1 MMRIKEILSFVVW
14 GTRSSFK
21 NPTQWQPLRSRSN
34 PPGSPFL
41 KGGIFRAFLLPPLW
55 KRGEGEIFGG
65 SGATIHVAKFVF
77 RTQALLWTCVLWSA
91 VHGSYGAE
99 LKPEKNHLEVA
110 IAATGPLYLPV
121 ILANEAGYFSK
132 RGVTVNLSTL
142 SATASAQAL
151 LSGQVDIYQG
161 GTATIHANVAGS
173 DLIYIAASVD
183 RSTLVLFGQK
193 GITSFDQLRGKSVA
207 TTSVGAF
214 GEIAIR
220 KTAKERGMEV
230 GKDLKLLYH
239 KGPPDA
245 LSTFLVGNADGLIVT
260 PPQTEIARGKG
271 FPVII
276 DYYEK
281 GLKIIGPGTGVARS
295 FAQKNPTTL
304 KIFLMGYLDGVKR
317 ALDDPGYAKNVLAQ
331 SSKITDQ
338 KLIDDSYN
346 EGVKVWNKDM
356 TVDPEAI
363 KVVLEQSTISKAAEL
378 DVKRFYDNTLIR
390 EVNREYASKL
400 FPGQVKW

>member
-1 MMRIKEILSFVVW
+1 MKCTVRMLSPKFICLGIAMMFFASPS
-14 GTRSSFK
+14 TRAAQG
-21 NPTQWQPLRSRSN
+21 PDP
-34 PPGSPFL
+34 
-41 KGGIFRAFLLPPLW
+41 
-55 KRGEGEIFGG
+55 
-65 SGATIHVAKFVF
+65 
-77 RTQALLWTCVLWSA
+77 
-91 VHGSYGAE
+91 
-99 LKPEKNHLEVA
+99 KPEKSRLEVA
-110 IAATGPLYLPV
+110 IAATGPLYLPI

-132 RGVTVNLSTL
+132 RGVGVNISIL

-151 LSGQVDIYQG
+151 LAGQVDIYQG

-193 GITSFDQLRGKSVA
+193 GLTSFDSLRGKSVA

-214 GEIAIR
+214 GEIAMRIS
-220 KTAKERGMEV
+220 AKERGMEI
-230 GKDLKLLYH
+230 GKDVKLLYH

-260 PPQTEIARGKG
+260 PPQSEMARSKG

-281 GLKIIGPGTGVARS
+281 GLKIIGPGTGVARTVM
-295 FAQKNPTTL
+295 QKNPNTL

-317 ALDDPGYAKNVLAQ
+317 CLDDPAYAQKILAL
-331 SSKITDQ
+331 SSKITDA
-338 KLIDDSYN
+338 KLLEESYQ
-346 EGVKVWNKDM
+346 EGIKVWNKDM

-363 KVVLEQSTISKAAEL
+363 KIVLEQSTVAKAADL
-378 DVKRFYDNTLIR
+378 DPKRFYDNTLIR
-390 EVNREYASKL
+390 EVNRDYASKL
-400 FPGQVKW
+400 FPGQVR

>member
-1 MMRIKEILSFVVW
+1 MIIAW
-14 GTRSSFK
+14 TIACTSS
-21 NPTQWQPLRSRSN
+21 
-34 PPGSPFL
+34 
-41 KGGIFRAFLLPPLW
+41 
-55 KRGEGEIFGG
+55 
-65 SGATIHVAKFVF
+65 
-77 RTQALLWTCVLWSA
+77 ALNA
-91 VHGSYGAE
+91 AE
-99 LKPEKNHLEVA
+99 ADLKPEKSKLEVA

-121 ILANEAGYFSK
+121 ILASEAGYFSK
-132 RGVTVNLSTL
+132 RGVNVHLSTL

-173 DLIYIAASVD
+173 DIIYIAASVD

-193 GITSFDQLRGKSVA
+193 GLTTFEQLRGKSVA

-214 GEIAIR
+214 GEIAMR
-220 KTAKERGMEV
+220 KSAKEHGMEI
-230 GKDLKLLYH
+230 GKDIKLLYH

-260 PPQTEIARGKG
+260 PPQSEMARSKG

-295 FAQKNPTTL
+295 FFQKNPNTL
-304 KIFLMGYLDGVKR
+304 RVFLMGYLDGVKR
-317 ALDDPGYAKNVLAQ
+317 SLDDPDYAKQVLAR
-331 SSKITDQ
+331 SSKMTDQ
-338 KLIDDSYN
+338 KLIDESYQ

-356 TVDPEAI
+356 TVDPDAI
-363 KVVLEQSTISKAAEL
+363 KLVLEQSTIPNAVQL
-378 DVKRFYDNTLIR
+378 DVKRFYDNSLIR
-390 EVNREYASKL
+390 EVNRDYGSKL
-400 FPGQVKW
+400 FPGQVK